1 MRILV
6 YPHSMEMGGSQL
18 NAVELAGAI
27 RDRGNDVGVFGPD
40 GPLVDAVHGR
50 GLSHVVAPVPRVR
63 PSPAVMRRLSEVVS
77 RGRYDLVHA
86 YEWPPAME
94 AVYGPFMRFGT
105 PTVCTVM
112 SMAVA
117 PFIPPR
123 LPLTVGT
130 AELAE
135 LERGHRDHVSLLEP
149 PVDTEL
155 NKPGDQRTARAE
167 LGVADS
173 ELLIV
178 VVSRL
183 AAQLKLEGILD
194 AVRAVGLLASELPVR
209 LLVAGDG
216 PCRGEIE
223 AEAAQV
229 NAHHGHSIVT
239 LTGNLADPR
248 PAYDAADIILGMG
261 GSALRGMAFAKPLV
275 VQGERGYWRLLEPS
289 SLPVF
294 LKQGWYGIGQGDDGA
309 QVVAAILRRLLSD
322 PGERARLGAFSREV
336 IEERFSLTA
345 AASAQESLYR
355 ASIAARPS
363 RLQWGPSLVRPLGQ
377 VAGYEVRRKIARR
390 LGRVDAD
397 DFNSLAAMA
406 RNHKRSTP

>member
-27 RDRGNDVGVFGPD
+27 RDRGHAVGVFGPD
-40 GPLVDAVHGR
+40 GPLVDAVHSR

-63 PSPAVMRRLSEVVS
+63 PSPAVMRRLSDVVHV
-77 RGRYDLVHA
+77 GRYDLVHA

-105 PTVCTVM
+105 PAVCTVM

-130 AELAE
+130 AEIAE
-135 LERGHRDHVSLLEP
+135 RERGHRDDVSLLEP
-149 PVDTEL
+149 PVDTGL
-155 NKPGDQRTARAE
+155 NRPGDQRSARAG

-173 ELLIV
+173 ELLVV

-194 AVRAVGLLASELPVR
+194 AVRAVGVLASDLPVR
-209 LLVAGDG
+209 LIVAGDG
-216 PCRGEIE
+216 PCRAEVE
-223 AEAAQV
+223 AAAAQV
-229 NAHHGHSIVT
+229 NARHGRPAVT
-239 LTGNLADPR
+239 LTGNLTDPR
-248 PAYDAADIILGMG
+248 PVYDAADVVLGMG

-275 VQGERGYWRLLEPS
+275 VQGERGYWRLLEPA

-294 LKQGWYGIGQGDDGA
+294 LTQGWYGIGTGQDGA
-309 QVVAAILRRLLSD
+309 ELVAAILRRLFSD
-322 PGERARLGAFSREV
+322 PEERARLGVFSREV
-336 IEERFSLTA
+336 IEDRFSLTA
-345 AASAQESLYR
+345 AASAQEWRYR
-355 ASIAARPS
+355 SAIAARPS
-363 RLQWGPSLVRPLGQ
+363 RMRWGPSLVRPLAQ
-377 VAGYEVRRKIARR
+377 VTWYDVRRKIVRR
-390 LGRVDAD
+390 LGTVNAD
-397 DFNSLAAMA
+397 DFNSLAAMT
-406 RNHKRSTP
+406 RHHERSTS